1 MAEITKEDIATSNQ
15 IAAFDELVDIQA
27 TSIAA
32 PAPKNIKEDGTSPTI
47 ENKLVEQSVTLSK
60 VVVDNIV
67 LQSANTYDV
76 SFDSVN
82 VDEDITNEVINRTA
96 KSLQTSVNAQLEALR
111 KDVQAMLRDV
121 MTQNNSNI
129 GTAQTD
135 LNTAFTAIYDKG
147 VAQIAE
153 TQRVVDLANGA
164 LVLAFKEVTDNNKAQ
179 NEDIARLVNDQF
191 GVVFGLCNTLREGV
205 NRAQE
210 ELAAMDTFFRSESER
225 ADFISNLTT
234 TIELF
239 QKTGADVV
247 KGLNWALDELNS
259 RLKVTQPVELTI
271 ASADGTVEA
280 NFETIG
286 WGGFADIS
294 DLMVIPYTSRAE
306 TEIRE
311 IARTNSSI
319 KYQVL
324 KTSSARNTVLDCT
337 DTNVKVTIVGFHMPR
352 NPARLDI
359 AMLDGSYVADA
370 DAVQKVEVA
379 GDETLTAPTI

>member
-32 PAPKNIKEDGTSPTI
+32 PAPKNIKEDGSSPTI
-47 ENKLVEQSVTLSK
+47 ENKLVQQSVTLSK

-153 TQRVVDLANGA
+153 TQRVVDLANTA

-191 GVVFGLCNTLREGV
+191 GVVFGLCNTLRAGV
-205 NRAQE
+205 NRAQD
-210 ELAAMDTFFRSESER
+210 ELAALDTFFRSESER
-225 ADFISNLTT
+225 AEFIAHLTT

-239 QKTGADVV
+239 SKTGADIV

-259 RLKVTQPVELTI
+259 RLKVTQPVQLTI

-337 DTNVKVTIVGFHMPR
+337 DTNVKVTIVGFHKPR